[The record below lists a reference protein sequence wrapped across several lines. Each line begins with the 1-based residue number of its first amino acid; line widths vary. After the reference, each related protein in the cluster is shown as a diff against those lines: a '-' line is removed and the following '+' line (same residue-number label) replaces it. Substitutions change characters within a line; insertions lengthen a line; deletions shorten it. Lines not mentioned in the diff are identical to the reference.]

1 MTISAADI
9 AVKTAWKIP
18 LDQWEQATE
27 KQRAYWREHVAHAR
41 NDRNDHQ

>member
-18 LDQWEQATE
+18 LDPWERAPEQ
-27 KQRAYWREHVAHAR
+27 QRAYWRDNVAHAR
-41 NDRNDHQ
+41 NDHE